1 MYNDVR
7 NLTMGE
13 LNHIFGGAESCEIPG
28 GSSLESGWFRR
39 QSLNDGTGGFSATQS
54 VGFGISY
61 MMLGGMTSSVL
72 PYLGAG
78 TLASATIAMSAAAL
92 SAGGVGLLTIGVIGL
107 VW

>member
-1 MYNDVR
+1 MSNDVR

-13 LNHIFGGAESCEIPG
+13 LNHIFGGADSCEMPR
-28 GSSLESGWFRR
+28 GSSFESRWFRR
-39 QSLNDGTGGFSATQS
+39 QNLDDGTGGFSAAQS
-54 VGFGISY
+54 AFAGISY

-78 TLASATIAMSAAAL
+78 TLASAGITMSAAAL
-92 SAGGVGLLTIGVIGL
+92 GAGGAGLLAIGVIGL

>member
-1 MYNDVR
+1 MSNDVR

-13 LNHIFGGAESCEIPG
+13 LNHIFGGAESCERPRVRSSQYERFRGRNFAG
-28 GSSLESGWFRR
+28 G
-39 QSLNDGTGGFSATQS
+39 GGFSATQA
-54 VGFGISY
+54 VFAGTSY

-78 TLASATIAMSAAAL
+78 TLASAGIALSAAAL
-92 SAGGVGLLTIGVIGL
+92 GAGGAALLAIGVIGL

>member
-1 MYNDVR
+1 MSNDVR

-13 LNHIFGGAESCEIPG
+13 LNHIFGGAESCERPG

-39 QSLNDGTGGFSATQS
+39 QSLDDGTGGFSAGQA

-61 MMLGGMTSSVL
+61 MMLGGMASSVL

-78 TLASATIAMSAAAL
+78 TLASAGIAMSAAAL
-92 SAGGVGLLTIGVIGL
+92 GTAGAGLLAIGVIGL

>member
-1 MYNDVR
+1 MSNDVR

-13 LNHIFGGAESCEIPG
+13 LNHIFGGAESCERPR

-39 QSLNDGTGGFSATQS
+39 QNLNAGAGGFSAGHA
-54 VGFGISY
+54 VGFGVSY
-61 MMLGGMTSSVL
+61 MMLGGMSASVL

-78 TLASATIAMSAAAL
+78 TLASAGIAMSAAAL
-92 SAGGVGLLTIGVIGL
+92 GAAGAGLLAIGVIGL